1 MLFGKYVNR
10 FYKKYF
16 WNFFIGIV
24 FLILIDIVQLYVPE
38 LISSLSTMYDEG
50 VLTMDKI
57 NETASYIFLVAIFML
72 TGCFIW
78 RVCILS

>member
-57 NETASYIFLVAIFML
+57 NETAS
-72 TGCFIW
+72 
-78 RVCILS
+78 